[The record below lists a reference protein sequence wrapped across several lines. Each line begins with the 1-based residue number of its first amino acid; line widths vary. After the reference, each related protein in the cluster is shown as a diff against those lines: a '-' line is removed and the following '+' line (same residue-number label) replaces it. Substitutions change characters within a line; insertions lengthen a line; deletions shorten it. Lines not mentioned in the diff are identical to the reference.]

1 MAKNLWLLMIST
13 TRIMDKK
20 QVSLH
25 NTIVAIATAQGISSI
40 SIIRISG
47 EGALAIA
54 VKLSHLH
61 DITPRYAHLT
71 TLYTSDNEPID
82 KAIMLYFS
90 APNSFTG
97 EEIVEFQCHGGMI
110 VSQEILDTILSYGVR
125 LAEPGEFSKR
135 AFLNGKI
142 DLTEA
147 EAISKLIEA
156 KSVDAA
162 KILARQL
169 KGELKDFIENSREGL
184 LKSLA
189 YSEVMIDYAE
199 EDIPN
204 DIMQNILIQLDDLT
218 LEIETIVDAS
228 HRRRGLIDGFKV
240 AIIGKPNVGKSSL
253 LNALLNYDR
262 AIVSEIA
269 GTTRDTI
276 EEEVRIGTHIIRLV
290 DTAGIR
296 DSNDTIEKIGIERS
310 LSSIEDADI
319 IIALFDYARSYDEE
333 DEKIISLL
341 ENQKGKHIIVALNK
355 FDLINKFEIQKLN
368 KFNPLK
374 VSAKKSFVKL
384 TQELAL
390 LLDNIGEGE
399 ELMLI
404 STRQIEAVKKAKN
417 EIVEAKK
424 PLLDGELEF
433 FSYHLQEAVKALSSI
448 SKPYDSEE
456 ILDKMF
462 GEFCLGK

>member
-1 MAKNLWLLMIST
+1 MNNSIA
-13 TRIMDKK
+13 
-20 QVSLH
+20 
-25 NTIVAIATAQGISSI
+25 AIATAHGVSSI
-40 SIIRISG
+40 SIIRVSG
-47 EGALAIA
+47 EAALSIA
-54 VKLSHLH
+54 HKISHLKK
-61 DITPRYAHLT
+61 IIPRYAHLT
-71 TLYTSDNEPID
+71 SLYTADNALID
-82 KAIMLYFS
+82 QAIMIYFS

-110 VSQEILDTILSYGVR
+110 VAQEILDTILSYGVR

-147 EAISKLIEA
+147 EAIAKLIEA

-162 KILARQL
+162 KILAKQM
-169 KGELKDFIENSREGL
+169 KGELKIFVDESRTAL
-184 LKSLA
+184 LRSLA

-199 EDIPN
+199 EDIPD
-204 DIMQNILIQLDDLT
+204 DIMENIISQLNELT
-218 LEIETIVDAS
+218 DKIAQIVEAS
-228 HRRRGLIDGFKV
+228 HRRRGLIEGFKV

-253 LNALLNYDR
+253 LNALLSYDR

-276 EEEVRIGTHIIRLV
+276 EEQVRIGSHIIRMV

-296 DSNDTIEKIGIERS
+296 ESDDTIEKIGIERS
-310 LSSIEDADI
+310 MSSVEDADVI
-319 IIALFDYARSYDEE
+319 IVLFDGSRIFDKE
-333 DEKIISLL
+333 DEKILSIIESL
-341 ENQKGKHIIVALNK
+341 EEKHCIVA
-355 FDLINKFEIQKLN
+355 INKSDLEIHFDRSKIAA
-368 KFNPLK
+368 FDPLE
-374 VSAKKSFVKL
+374 VSAKKDFIKL
-384 TQELAL
+384 TKSLELL
-390 LLDNIGEGE
+390 FDTLGEGE

-404 STRQIEAVKKAKN
+404 SARQIEAVTKAKSA
-417 EIVEAKK
+417 IQEAKI
-424 PLLDGELEF
+424 PLINGELEF
-433 FSYHLQEAVKALSSI
+433 FSYHLQEAIKAISSI

>member
-1 MAKNLWLLMIST
+1 MNL
-13 TRIMDKK
+13 
-20 QVSLH
+20 
-25 NTIVAIATAQGISSI
+25 TINMHDSIAAIATAHGVSSI
-40 SIIRISG
+40 SIIRVSGDAALSVAKRIS
-47 EGALAIA
+47 
-54 VKLSHLH
+54 KLKN
-61 DITPRYAHLT
+61 ITPRYAHLT
-71 TLYTSDNEPID
+71 SLYNAQNILID
-82 KAIMLYFS
+82 QSIMIYFA
-90 APNSFTG
+90 APHSFTG

-110 VSQEILDTILSYGVR
+110 VAQEILDTITSYGIR
-125 LAEPGEFSKR
+125 LAQPGEFSKR

-169 KGELKDFIENSREGL
+169 KGELKTFVDESRDAL

-199 EDIPN
+199 EDIP
-204 DIMQNILIQLDDLT
+204 DDVMHSITDQLDGLT
-218 LEIETIVDAS
+218 DKIEKIVDAS
-228 HRRRGLIDGFKV
+228 HRRRGLIEGFKV

-253 LNALLNYDR
+253 LNALLSYDR
-262 AIVSEIA
+262 AIVSDIA

-276 EEEVRIGTHIIRLV
+276 EEQVRIGSHIIRLV

-296 DSNDTIEKIGIERS
+296 DSEDTIEKIGIERS
-310 LSSIEDADI
+310 ISSVEDADI
-319 IIALFDYARSYDEE
+319 IIALFDGSRVFDEE
-333 DEKIISLL
+333 DQNILSIIQ
-341 ENQKGKHIIVALNK
+341 EHDDKHCIVA
-355 FDLINKFEIQKLN
+355 INKTDLELKLDG
-368 KFNPLK
+368 KKLQEFSPIE
-374 VSAKKSFVKL
+374 VSAKKGFERL
-384 TQELAL
+384 TQNIEE
-390 LLDNIGEGE
+390 LLDSIGEGE

-404 STRQIEAVKKAKN
+404 SARQIEAVEAAKN
-417 EIVEAKK
+417 AILEAKI
-424 PLLDGELEF
+424 PLLAGELEF
-433 FSYHLQEAVKALSSI
+433 FSYHLQEAVKAISSI

>member
-1 MAKNLWLLMIST
+1 
-13 TRIMDKK
+13 MDKTLNL
-20 QVSLH
+20 Q
-25 NTIVAIATAQGISSI
+25 NTIVAIATAQGVSSI
-40 SIIRISG
+40 SIIRVSG
-47 EGALAIA
+47 EAALSIA
-54 VKLSHLH
+54 HKISHLEN
-61 DITPRYAHLT
+61 IIPRHAHLT
-71 TLYTSDNEPID
+71 SLYNAKDELID
-82 KAIMLYFS
+82 HAIMIYFA
-90 APNSFTG
+90 APYSFTG

-110 VSQEILDTILSYGVR
+110 VAQEILDSILAYGVR

-162 KILARQL
+162 KILAKQM
-169 KGELKDFIENSREGL
+169 KGELKTFVDESREAL
-184 LKSLA
+184 LRSLA

-199 EDIPN
+199 EDIPD
-204 DIMQNILIQLDDLT
+204 DIMQSITTQLDSLSVK
-218 LEIETIVDAS
+218 IEQIVDAS
-228 HRRRGLIDGFKV
+228 HRRRGLIEGFKV

-253 LNALLNYDR
+253 LNALLSYDR
-262 AIVSEIA
+262 AIVSDIA

-276 EEEVRIGTHIIRLV
+276 EEQVRIGSHIIRLV

-296 DSNDTIEKIGIERS
+296 DSEDTIEKIGIERS
-310 LSSIEDADI
+310 LSSVEDADV
-319 IIALFDYARSYDEE
+319 IIALFDASRPFDEE
-333 DEKIISLL
+333 DEKIMTLVNTL
-341 ENQKGKHIIVALNK
+341 EDKHLIVAINKSDLENK
-355 FDLINKFEIQKLN
+355 FDIRKL
-368 KFNPLK
+368 KSYDVLE
-374 VSAKKSFVKL
+374 VSAKKSFVRL
-384 TQELAL
+384 TQRLESLF
-390 LLDNIGEGE
+390 DDIGEGE

-404 STRQIEAVKKAKN
+404 SARQIEAVNKAKDS
-417 EIVEAKK
+417 IIEAKQ

-433 FSYHLQEAVKALSSI
+433 FSYHLQEAVKAISSI

>member
-1 MAKNLWLLMIST
+1 M
-13 TRIMDKK
+13 
-20 QVSLH
+20 H
-25 NTIVAIATAQGISSI
+25 NSIAAIATAHGVASI
-40 SIIRISG
+40 SIIRVSG
-47 EGALAIA
+47 DASLEIA
-54 VKLSHLH
+54 KKLSHLKN
-61 DITPRYAHLT
+61 IQTRYAHLT
-71 TLYTSDNEPID
+71 SLYTTSNELID
-82 KAIMLYFS
+82 QAIMIYFS

-97 EEIVEFQCHGGMI
+97 EEIVEFQCHGGII
-110 VSQEILDTILSYGVR
+110 VAQEILDTITSYGVR

-162 KILARQL
+162 KILAKQM
-169 KGELKDFIENSREGL
+169 KGELKVFVDESRDGL

-199 EDIPN
+199 EDIPE
-204 DIMQNILIQLDDLT
+204 DIMQSIVTQLDT
-218 LEIETIVDAS
+218 LDAKIEEIVAAS
-228 HRRRGLIDGFKV
+228 YRRRGLIEGFKV

-253 LNALLNYDR
+253 LNALLSYDR
-262 AIVSEIA
+262 AIVSDIA

-276 EEEVRIGTHIIRLV
+276 EEQIRIGSHVIRLV

-296 DSNDTIEKIGIERS
+296 ESDDTIEKIGIERS
-310 LSSIEDADI
+310 LSSVADADI
-319 IIALFDYARSYDEE
+319 IIALFDNAKDFDKE
-333 DEKIISLL
+333 DEKILSLVHDFSD
-341 ENQKGKHIIVALNK
+341 KHIIIA
-355 FDLINKFEIQKLN
+355 INKTDLASKLDRSIFKN
-368 KFNPLK
+368 EEVIE
-374 VSAKKSFVKL
+374 VSAKKGFSRL
-384 TQELAL
+384 TENIEIVL
-390 LLDNIGEGE
+390 NSIGEGE

-404 STRQIEAVKKAKN
+404 SARQIEAVTLARTS
-417 EIVEAKK
+417 IREAKE
-424 PLLDGELEF
+424 PLLRGELEF
-433 FSYHLQEAVKALSSI
+433 FSYHLQEAVKAISSI

>member
-1 MAKNLWLLMIST
+1 MNLTIKVM
-13 TRIMDKK
+13 
-20 QVSLH
+20 H
-25 NTIVAIATAQGISSI
+25 NSIAAIATANGVSSI
-40 SIIRISG
+40 SIIRVSG
-47 EGALAIA
+47 DAALSIA
-54 VKLSHLH
+54 HKVSHLKN
-61 DITPRYAHLT
+61 ITPRHAHLT
-71 TLYTSDNEPID
+71 SLYNTKNELID
-82 KAIMLYFS
+82 HAIMIYFA
-90 APNSFTG
+90 APHSFTG

-110 VSQEILDTILSYGVR
+110 VAQEILDTITSYGVR
-125 LAEPGEFSKR
+125 LAQPGEFSKR

-162 KILARQL
+162 KILAKQM
-169 KGELKDFIENSREGL
+169 KGELKEFVNESRDAL

-199 EDIPN
+199 EDIPD
-204 DIMQNILIQLDDLT
+204 DIMENIVNQLNDLT
-218 LEIETIVDAS
+218 SKIEQIVDAS
-228 HRRRGLIDGFKV
+228 HRRRGLIEGFRV

-253 LNALLNYDR
+253 LNALLSYER

-276 EEEVRIGTHIIRLV
+276 EEQVRIGSHIIRLV

-296 DSNDTIEKIGIERS
+296 DSEDTIEKIGIERS
-310 LSSIEDADI
+310 ISSVEDADI
-319 IIALFDYARSYDEE
+319 VIALFDGSRVFDKE
-333 DEKIISLL
+333 DEKILDI
-341 ENQKGKHIIVALNK
+341 
-355 FDLINKFEIQKLN
+355 INKFEN
-368 KFNPLK
+368 KHFIVAINKSDLEVKFDKSRVEYFNPIE
-374 VSAKKSFVKL
+374 VSAKKGFKELTNSIEKL
-384 TQELAL
+384 L
-390 LLDNIGEGE
+390 NSIGEGE

-404 STRQIEAVKKAKN
+404 SARQIEAVTLAKN
-417 EIVEAKK
+417 SILEAKI
-424 PLLDGELEF
+424 PLESGELEF
-433 FSYHLQEAVKALSSI
+433 FSYHLQEAVKAISSI

>member
-1 MAKNLWLLMIST
+1 MNLT
-13 TRIMDKK
+13 TIEPMRNSIA
-20 QVSLH
+20 
-25 NTIVAIATAQGISSI
+25 AIATAHGVSSI
-40 SIIRISG
+40 SIIRVSG
-47 EGALAIA
+47 DAALEIA
-54 VKLSHLH
+54 HKISHLEK
-61 DITPRYAHLT
+61 ITPRYAHLT
-71 TLYTSDNEPID
+71 SLYNFKNELID
-82 KAIMLYFS
+82 QAIMIYFA
-90 APNSFTG
+90 APHSFTG

-110 VSQEILDTILSYGVR
+110 VAQEILDTITSYGVR

-162 KILARQL
+162 KILAKQM
-169 KGELKDFIENSREGL
+169 KGELKTFVDESRDAL

-199 EDIPN
+199 EDIPD
-204 DIMQNILIQLDDLT
+204 DIMKSISTQLDGLT
-218 LEIETIVDAS
+218 LQIEQIVDAS
-228 HRRRGLIDGFKV
+228 HRRRGLIEGFKV

-253 LNALLNYDR
+253 LNALLSYDR

-276 EEEVRIGTHIIRLV
+276 EEQVRIGSHIIRLV

-296 DSNDTIEKIGIERS
+296 ESDDTIEKIGIERS
-310 LSSIEDADI
+310 LSSVEDADVI
-319 IIALFDYARSYDEE
+319 VALFDSSREFDEE
-333 DEKIISLL
+333 DEKILSIIEGL
-341 ENQKGKHIIVALNK
+341 EDKHIVVALNK
-355 FDLINKFEIQKLN
+355 LDLDRAFDTDKLQSYDV
-368 KFNPLK
+368 LE
-374 VSAKKSFVKL
+374 VSAKKAFVKL
-384 TQELAL
+384 TEKLEHL
-390 LLDNIGEGE
+390 FDGIGEGE

-404 STRQIEAVKKAKN
+404 SARQIEAVSQAK
-417 EIVEAKK
+417 ISILEAKT
-424 PLLDGELEF
+424 PLMDGELEF
-433 FSYHLQEAVKALSSI
+433 FSYHLQEAIKSISSI
-448 SKPYDSEE
+448 SKPYDNEE

>member
-1 MAKNLWLLMIST
+1 M
-13 TRIMDKK
+13 
-20 QVSLH
+20 H
-25 NTIVAIATAQGISSI
+25 NSIAAIATAHGVSSI
-40 SIIRISG
+40 SIIRVSG
-47 EGALAIA
+47 GAALEIA
-54 VKLSHLH
+54 QKISHL
-61 DITPRYAHLT
+61 DKITPRYAHLT
-71 TLYTSDNEPID
+71 SLYTAQNDLID
-82 KAIMLYFS
+82 QAIMIYFA
-90 APNSFTG
+90 APHSFTG

-110 VSQEILDTILSYGVR
+110 VAQEILDTITSYGVR

-162 KILARQL
+162 KILAKQM
-169 KGELKDFIENSREGL
+169 KGELKVFVDESREAL
-184 LKSLA
+184 LRSLA

-199 EDIPN
+199 EDIPD
-204 DIMQNILIQLDDLT
+204 DIMQSITTQLDGLT
-218 LEIETIVDAS
+218 EKIEQIVEAS
-228 HRRRGLIDGFKV
+228 HRRRGLIEGFKV

-253 LNALLNYDR
+253 LNALLSYDR
-262 AIVSEIA
+262 AIVSDIA

-276 EEEVRIGTHIIRLV
+276 EEQVRIGSHIIRLV

-296 DSNDTIEKIGIERS
+296 ESEDTIEKIGIERS
-310 LSSIEDADI
+310 LSSVSDADV
-319 IIALFDYARSYDEE
+319 IIALFDASREFDEE
-333 DEKIISLL
+333 DEKILSILDTL
-341 ENQKGKHIIVALNK
+341 DVDKQRIVALNK
-355 FDLINKFEIQKLN
+355 SDLEMHFDVDKLQCYN
-368 KFNPLK
+368 IIE
-374 VSAKKSFVKL
+374 VSAKRAFEKL
-384 TQELAL
+384 TQRLES
-390 LLDNIGEGE
+390 LLDSIGEGE

-404 STRQIEAVKKAKN
+404 SARQIEAVNQAK
-417 EIVEAKK
+417 ESILAAKM

-433 FSYHLQEAVKALSSI
+433 FSYHLQEAVKSISSI